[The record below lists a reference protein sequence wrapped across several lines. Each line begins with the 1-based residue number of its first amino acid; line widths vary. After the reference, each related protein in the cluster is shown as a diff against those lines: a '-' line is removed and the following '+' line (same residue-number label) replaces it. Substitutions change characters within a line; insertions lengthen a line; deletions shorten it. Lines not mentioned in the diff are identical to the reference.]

1 MKVLLI
7 LLTFCFLSSCQKENC
22 EIPDYDLTR
31 KVDIKINTNAEKSLN
46 DLTQILKTGRY
57 LKNLIPENGGC
68 KRLENEIYFN
78 LNQENEILHI
88 KCIYYKN
95 EIGLETS
102 HYMNY
107 DIPISQIDT
116 NNIDISF
123 YPNGG
128 LFEKSAIL
136 SISSKFNNPDAF
148 KIKIV
153 KIENEEEKVTQCVSD
168 SGISINLR
176 IEDAEKFKFALINLV
191 NNYNN

>member
-95 EIGLETS
+95 EIGHKALLPVRQFQIPCCSAFNKKKNKES
-102 HYMNY
+102 GHYSRANKRT
-107 DIPISQIDT
+107 PC
-116 NNIDISF
+116 NNELH
-123 YPNGG
+123 G
-128 LFEKSAIL
+128 
-136 SISSKFNNPDAF
+136 
-148 KIKIV
+148 
-153 KIENEEEKVTQCVSD
+153 
-168 SGISINLR
+168 
-176 IEDAEKFKFALINLV
+176 
-191 NNYNN
+191 